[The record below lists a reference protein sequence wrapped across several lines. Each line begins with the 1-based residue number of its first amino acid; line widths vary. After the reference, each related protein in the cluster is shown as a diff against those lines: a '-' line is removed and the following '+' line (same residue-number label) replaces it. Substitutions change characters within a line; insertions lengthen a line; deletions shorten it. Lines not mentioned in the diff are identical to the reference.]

1 MLCALAKS
9 QSLGPFFFFSNRPV
23 NGQRISSA
31 QKTRPEGRPLL
42 LDRSISF
49 RSYLWRFCIL
59 SHAIFSDHLPA
70 QTNRCAHLSSF
81 SSYLAMIVVIC
92 GVMSCRGMAGEL
104 VRETTKDT
112 EAIAQY
118 KSMRETLVYLTHL
131 NNDDT
136 ETIMLEKLSKQVE
149 VS

>member
-1 MLCALAKS
+1 M
-9 QSLGPFFFFSNRPV
+9 P
-23 NGQRISSA
+23 
-31 QKTRPEGRPLL
+31 T
-42 LDRSISF
+42 
-49 RSYLWRFCIL
+49 
-59 SHAIFSDHLPA
+59 
-70 QTNRCAHLSSF
+70 
-81 SSYLAMIVVIC
+81 
-92 GVMSCRGMAGEL
+92 GEI

-149 VS
+149 VSKRRTQEEEHVVSPV

>member
-1 MLCALAKS
+1 M
-9 QSLGPFFFFSNRPV
+9 P
-23 NGQRISSA
+23 
-31 QKTRPEGRPLL
+31 
-42 LDRSISF
+42 
-49 RSYLWRFCIL
+49 
-59 SHAIFSDHLPA
+59 
-70 QTNRCAHLSSF
+70 
-81 SSYLAMIVVIC
+81 
-92 GVMSCRGMAGEL
+92 GEI

-149 VS
+149 VCRRHNMTWHDDVTWIEHDTT

>member
-1 MLCALAKS
+1 
-9 QSLGPFFFFSNRPV
+9 
-23 NGQRISSA
+23 
-31 QKTRPEGRPLL
+31 
-42 LDRSISF
+42 
-49 RSYLWRFCIL
+49 
-59 SHAIFSDHLPA
+59 
-70 QTNRCAHLSSF
+70 
-81 SSYLAMIVVIC
+81 
-92 GVMSCRGMAGEL
+92 MSCRGMAGEL

>member
-1 MLCALAKS
+1 MCACVYVLRMYLC
-9 QSLGPFFFFSNRPV
+9 
-23 NGQRISSA
+23 
-31 QKTRPEGRPLL
+31 
-42 LDRSISF
+42 
-49 RSYLWRFCIL
+49 
-59 SHAIFSDHLPA
+59 
-70 QTNRCAHLSSF
+70 
-81 SSYLAMIVVIC
+81 
-92 GVMSCRGMAGEL
+92 MSTGEI

-149 VS
+149 VRVCEVIKHGESKERVVSLV